1 MSSISRRSLIA
12 AAALAPVALKAQTP
26 APAAMAERPDHFQLS
41 IADLDQGIAIVR
53 DLTGVEPAFGGAHP
67 GNGTRNALLS
77 LGDGSYLEI
86 LALDPAQ
93 PEVKTPR
100 TEWIRSL
107 TSPAIRTYA
116 MRTTAIDRKQA
127 AAQEIPGISG
137 KLLPGSRK
145 TPDGSTLEWANLTL
159 ESPFGQ
165 QMPFFIDW
173 KNSPHPSL
181 NTPAGCHLLGFEVL
195 HPDAQSLRDIYRK
208 LEIAVTVNAAPKAG
222 FIAHIAT
229 PKGTVTFLG

>member
-1 MSSISRRSLIA
+1 MSSISRRSLIV
-12 AAALAPVALKAQTP
+12 AAALAPVALKAQ

-67 GNGTRNALLS
+67 GNGTRNALIS

-93 PEVKTPR
+93 SDVKTPR
-100 TEWIRSL
+100 TEWIKTL

-116 MRTTAIDRKQA
+116 MRTTAIDRKLTA
-127 AAQEIPGISG
+127 AEEIPGVRG

-145 TPDGSTLEWANLTL
+145 APDGSTLEWTNLTL

-173 KNSPHPSL
+173 KNSPHPSQS
-181 NTPAGCHLLGFEVL
+181 TPGGCHLLGFEVL
-195 HPDAQSLRDIYRK
+195 HPDAENLRAVYRK
-208 LEIAVTVNAAPKAG
+208 LEIAITVNAAPKAG
-222 FIAHIAT
+222 FIAHIAS